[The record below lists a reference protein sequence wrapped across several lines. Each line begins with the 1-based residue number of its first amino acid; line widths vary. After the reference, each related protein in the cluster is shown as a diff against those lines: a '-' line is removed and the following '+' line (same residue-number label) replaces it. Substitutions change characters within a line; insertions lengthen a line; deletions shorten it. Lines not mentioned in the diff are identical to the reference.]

1 MKLREVLERAA
12 GGASEKPCGHCDAN
26 DGRSMRILNRNLAPS
41 VPTIPAAE
49 PDVRFFKIHGERLVF
64 DANSLCLVHVGER
77 LFADLKA
84 LNGETAD
91 DGPQTADKAVGGQPS
106 AVGRHAFRGLLFSAE
121 KPQFRLAR
129 ATPVRRLVLNVTHGC
144 NLACKYCFA
153 GGHHDEPTMSLDTAM
168 RGVALMDPRATL
180 DIAFFGGEP
189 LLAWD
194 LVRRVMDEASRLA
207 KRRGVKAKFHITTNG
222 TLLDEEKIAFLRSRP
237 CSLLVSLD
245 GPKDIHDAARPFR
258 CGTAARACPAEGGGC
273 ESGVAQPPAPV
284 PPKAGAVNQSSFDA
298 VMNVLQ
304 TAAKLGMSKRIMAR
318 ATFFPRDARLVERLE
333 FFAETEDAGLIGGYS
348 VEPAVLGEGCARR
361 GDESFDR
368 AALAAEYHAAAAWF
382 VDRVRRKRRV
392 GFFHFRKLL
401 ERIVLAKHAGSECGA
416 GNGYVT
422 VAPDGT
428 IHACHREGTAIGHV
442 DYGIDEERR
451 AAWTDNRLYK
461 RPGCMRC
468 WARYLCGGGCR
479 QARLELGGDLDAP
492 VPGRCFIQRT
502 LLREC
507 FWMLTQLRR
516 HEIER
521 VVRT

>member
-1 MKLREVLERAA
+1 MDAEILAAARARSRREQ
-12 GGASEKPCGHCDAN
+12 GSPPCDCSSKDKPVN
-26 DGRSMRILNRNLAPS
+26 GRFARILNLKLSPS
-41 VPTIPAAE
+41 VPTMPVAE
-49 PDVRFFKIHGERLVF
+49 PDVRFFEIHGERLAF
-64 DANSLCLVHVGER
+64 DANSLCLLHAGEE
-77 LFADLKA
+77 LFEELKA
-84 LNGETAD
+84 FGEPSN
-91 DGPQTADKAVGGQPS
+91 PQSAFRNPQP
-106 AVGRHAFRGLLFSAE
+106 APAFRGLLFSHD

-129 ATPVRRLVLNVTHGC
+129 ASGKIRRLVLNVTRAC

-153 GGHHDEPTMSLDTAM
+153 GGHREEPTMSLDTAI
-168 RGVALMDPRATL
+168 RGIALTDPRAPV

-194 LVRRVMDEASRLA
+194 LVRRVMHEASRLA
-207 KRRGVKAKFHITTNG
+207 KERGVSAKFHITTNG
-222 TLLDEEKIAFLRSRP
+222 TLLDEEKLHFLKDRP

-258 CGTAARACPAEGGGC
+258 AANTFPL
-273 ESGVAQPPAPV
+273 SHP
-284 PPKAGAVNQSSFDA
+284 SSFDS
-298 VMNVLQ
+298 VMNALQ
-304 TAAKLGMSKRIMAR
+304 TAAELGMGKRIMAR
-318 ATFFPRDARLVERLE
+318 ATFMAADARLVERLD
-333 FFAETEDAGLIGGYS
+333 FFSRIQDAGLIGGYS
-348 VEPAVLGEGCARR
+348 IEPAVMNEGCARR

-368 AALAAEYHAAAAWF
+368 AALAAEYHAAAEWF
-382 VDRVRRKRRV
+382 VQRVRRKRSAS
-392 GFFHFRKLL
+392 FFHFRKLL

-422 VAPDGT
+422 VAPEGT
-428 IHACHREGTAIGHV
+428 IHACHREGTPIGHV

-507 FWMLTQLRR
+507 FWILSQLSRN
-516 HEIER
+516 EIER